1 MGNKIRESRKL
12 NIVFWTAVFYGMMLL
27 ILIYLL
33 KTDLSSAPEFVY
45 NQF

>member
-1 MGNKIRESRKL
+1 M
-12 NIVFWTAVFYGMMLL
+12 NITVWTGIFYFLGLL

-33 KTDLSSAPEFVY
+33 KADLSSAPEFVY